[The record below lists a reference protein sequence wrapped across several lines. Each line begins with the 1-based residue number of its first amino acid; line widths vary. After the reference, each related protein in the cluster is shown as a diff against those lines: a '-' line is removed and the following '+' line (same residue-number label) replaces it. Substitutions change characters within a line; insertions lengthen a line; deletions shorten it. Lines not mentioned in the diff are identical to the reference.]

1 MQISE
6 FNIDELDFVFGG
18 GSSIPTGRDA
28 NNGNQGRNYTG
39 VSDGNGGAPSVSY
52 GNPDADTG
60 RHTTR
65 VDPYCRSLGFSAQDC
80 TSSR

>member
-6 FNIDELDFVFGG
+6 LTPAETGVVSGG
-18 GSSIPTGRDA
+18 GELGDEEYTR
-28 NNGNQGRNYTG
+28 NGSQGRSNTG
-39 VSDGNGGAPSVSY
+39 TSDGNGGAPSVSY
-52 GNPDADTG
+52 NNTEANTG

-65 VDPYCRSLGFSAQDC
+65 VDPYCLSLGFSAQDC